1 MDFSEFKRKVLARHS
16 DIVKELAFI
25 SAKIIKDRSLEVK
38 NWLTTSISELSQMI
52 VRIEE
57 FLVKKTNMDRIQS

>member
-1 MDFSEFKRKVLARHS
+1 M
-16 DIVKELAFI
+16 KELAFI